1 MGVPSKV
8 NLQEKYKAA
17 LLAQGCKIV
26 ESQSRRYVVLTRP
39 AGGFY
44 YLGKSGAVR
53 WGTTIAG
60 SMACSDKIKKAIL
73 HAV

>member
-1 MGVPSKV
+1 M
-8 NLQEKYKAA
+8 NLRDRYKAA
-17 LLAQGCKIV
+17 LIGQGCKIV
-26 ESQSRRYVVLTRP
+26 PDAKSRRYVVLTRP

-44 YLGKSGAVR
+44 YLGKSGSVR

-73 HAV
+73 GE